1 MRVTV
6 DDPQKLAERKL
17 QCGAHTHRAHVR
29 VPGHDLQMAL
39 ALPLSLLVC
48 RDSKE

>member
-17 QCGAHTHRAHVR
+17 QCRAHT
-29 VPGHDLQMAL
+29 PGPDLQMAL

-48 RDSKE
+48 RDSKD